1 MANAPRFAPESSEV
15 TLEVSADEKKAV
27 IKVIDRGD
35 GIDDSLKERVF
46 DRFYRADNS
55 RNRETGGSG
64 LGLAIAKSIVEA
76 HEGNIWVEDTPSG
89 GATFVF
95 ELAR

>member
-1 MANAPRFAPESSEV
+1 MANASRFAPESSEV